1 MNVSDILA
9 SKAAAQETQR
19 ATAVMAKSL
28 RIQREQADA
37 TIALIQ
43 QAAPAPQAAPSGR
56 LLDAWA

>member
-9 SKAAAQETQR
+9 SKAASQETQR

-43 QAAPAPQAAPSGR
+43 QAAPAPQAAPAGR